1 MAPRSNR
8 SMKDCL
14 RSCSHYAL
22 RHSMNGSAENSPPNY
37 QSRRATL
44 EDLPELRSLWHNAH
58 LNLDDLE
65 KRFTEFQLV
74 TSPEGSIVGAVGLQM
89 HKQQGL
95 IHSETYIKP
104 DLATE
109 VRPLLWQRVLTVAK
123 NNGLV
128 RLWVLPIASFYR
140 EHGFTDVDDALR
152 PKLPE
157 LFGNP
162 AADWV
167 SLKLKDEGQVASVE
181 REFELFAMTQKQE
194 SERLVSQAQAF
205 KVIAYGLLFVVL
217 AAIGVLAFVF
227 SRLRN
232 RKR

>member
-1 MAPRSNR
+1 
-8 SMKDCL
+8 
-14 RSCSHYAL
+14 
-22 RHSMNGSAENSPPNY
+22 MNGSAENSTPNY

-58 LNLDDLE
+58 LDLNNLE
-65 KRFTEFQLV
+65 KRFTEFQIV
-74 TSPEGSIVGAVGLQM
+74 TTPEGNIVGALGLQIL
-89 HKQQGL
+89 KQQGL
-95 IHSETYIKP
+95 IHSETFLTPEYAP
-104 DLATE
+104 E

-123 NNGLV
+123 NNGLA

-140 EHGFTDVDDALR
+140 EHGFVDVDDALR
-152 PKLPE
+152 AKLPE

-167 SLKLKDEGQVASVE
+167 SLRLKDENQVASIE
-181 REFELFAMTQKQE
+181 REFELFAMAQKQE
-194 SERLVSQAQAF
+194 SERLISQAQAF

-217 AAIGVLAFVF
+217 AAIAVLAFFF

-232 RKR
+232 RRR